1 MGAPGQREDGGGGSR
16 GGRSQMLRTRSD
28 HGASCLKE
36 LGEEDADPAQRL
48 GRSQLAGA
56 IEHEASSLQRNCV
69 A

>member
-1 MGAPGQREDGGGGSR
+1 MQ
-16 GGRSQMLRTRSD
+16 Q
-28 HGASCLKE
+28 KVQE